1 MSVGAQPFDTS
12 NAVRPSELVQRLREL
27 DEELPDAFYAQLLAA
42 GAAIVPELLAVLE
55 DALVN
60 EPVAYGWAPVHAVR
74 LLGVLGDARAVPG
87 LLRGLE
93 RWDQLDP
100 FAQQITDALLTLG
113 LCAIDGCLEV
123 YATTNDNTRDSL
135 AFVLGRCE
143 THDER
148 IYAVLLDTLERSP
161 ELGANCLVDYG
172 DPRALAA
179 LSQRFDAL
187 PIREE
192 GSPVDNH
199 VFVELR
205 CAIEDLGGHLTA
217 EQADAPRHRAVIRR
231 RRPPPLIAVRSPESC
246 VN

>member
-1 MSVGAQPFDTS
+1 VLNHLTPVTLFARRSWCNGFVSWTRSCPTPSTHSSSLPA
-12 NAVRPSELVQRLREL
+12 RPS
-27 DEELPDAFYAQLLAA
+27 
-42 GAAIVPELLAVLE
+42 VPELLAVLE

-60 EPVAYGWAPVHAVR
+60 EPVAYAWAPVHAVR

-217 EQADAPRHRAVIRR
+217 EQADAPRHRAVTRR
-231 RRPPPLIAVRSPESC
+231 RRPPPLIAVRSPENC